1 MGALL
6 YQWSTA
12 AQLVSVLMIA
22 LFYTTL
28 ARSVR
33 RSEVVWWQ
41 ASWWWNFA
49 ALAITVTFW
58 MFTFPPVGN
67 ALIRGAYIGGKTA
80 SVLLLVQGALAMRHP
95 GARWLSTRVLTGVSL
110 AMALAGVVLLATV
123 DRVGVAVQGPMGVLF
138 LLCGANL
145 LRGRVGLAQ
154 WLGVGFLL
162 RGSFAVVE
170 AVAYMADSLPAGA
183 LIGEHARLLSLF
195 LGLHSTIDVAGEW
208 LLALGGVLAITR
220 RTQNEMESANADLRT
235 VQDQLRNLADRD
247 PLTSLANRRALS
259 VAFRSVYDKGA
270 ALVFLDLD
278 AFKIINDTMGHAV
291 GDACL
296 RRFADALRHSFR
308 PEDVIVRYAGDEF
321 VVVCAGADVGT
332 AEARVDSMRDRL
344 LNDPEL
350 PTIQFS
356 AGVVALASHAN
367 ADAALEAADA
377 AMYENKKERAM
388 DRASRPS
395 IARARLSGTFTA
407 MP

>member
-33 RSEVVWWQ
+33 RAEVTWWRE
-41 ASWWWNFA
+41 SWWWNFG
-49 ALAITVTFW
+49 ALVVTVTFW
-58 MFTFPPVGN
+58 VLSVPPVGTV
-67 ALIRGAYIGGKTA
+67 LIRGVYVGGKTA

-95 GARWLSTRVLTGVSL
+95 GAQWLTTRLLTGVSI
-110 AMALAGVVLLATV
+110 AAGLVAVLLLATV
-123 DRVGVAVQGPMGVLF
+123 DRVGVAVQGSMGILF
-138 LLCGANL
+138 LLCGVNL
-145 LRGRVGLAQ
+145 LRGRLRVTQ
-154 WLGVGFLL
+154 WLGVGFVL
-162 RGSFAVVE
+162 RGGFAVVE
-170 AVAYMADSLPAGA
+170 CLAYLADSLPAGA
-183 LIGEHARLLSLF
+183 LTAHHARLVSLF
-195 LGLHSTIDVAGEW
+195 LGAHSSIDVAGEW

-220 RTQNEMESANADLRT
+220 RTQNEMESANAHLRT

-247 PLTSLANRRALS
+247 PLTSLANRRALAA
-259 VAFRSVYDKGA
+259 AFRAVYEEGA

-278 AFKIINDTMGHAV
+278 SFKAINDTLGHAV

-321 VVVCAGADVGT
+321 VVVCAGADIGT

-344 LNDPEL
+344 LQDPQL

-356 AGVVALASHAN
+356 AGVVALASHQN
-367 ADAALEAADA
+367 AEAALEAADS
-377 AMYENKKERAM
+377 AMYENKKARAM

>member
-6 YQWSTA
+6 YQWSTG
-12 AQLVSVLMIA
+12 AQLVSVFMIA

-28 ARSVR
+28 GRSVR

-41 ASWWWNFA
+41 ESWWWNFL
-49 ALAITVTFW
+49 ALAVTVAFW
-58 MFTFPPVGN
+58 LFTFPRGGTS
-67 ALIRGAYIGGKTA
+67 LIRGVYVGSKTA

-95 GARWLSTRVLTGVSL
+95 GARWLSTRVLAGASIAAALVGVLFL
-110 AMALAGVVLLATV
+110 ASV
-123 DRVGVAVQGPMGVLF
+123 DRVGVAVQGPMGILF
-138 LLCGANL
+138 LLCGVNL
-145 LRGRVGLAQ
+145 LRGRIGVTQ

-162 RGSFAVVE
+162 RGALAMVE
-170 AVAYMADSLPAGA
+170 AAAYLADSLPPGTLAPHQAGMVA
-183 LIGEHARLLSLF
+183 LF
-195 LGLHSTIDVAGEW
+195 LGAHSAMDVAGEW

-220 RTQNEMESANADLRT
+220 RTQNEMQSANADLRT

-247 PLTSLANRRALS
+247 PLTSLANRRALAA
-259 VAFRSVYDKGA
+259 AFRSVYDDGA
-270 ALVFLDLD
+270 TLVFLDLD
-278 AFKIINDTMGHAV
+278 GFKTINDTLGHVV
-291 GDACL
+291 GDTCL

-321 VVVCAGADVGT
+321 VVVCAGADIGT

-344 LNDPEL
+344 LHDPEL
-350 PTIQFS
+350 PIIQFS
-356 AGVVALASHAN
+356 AGVVALASHEH
-367 ADAALEAADA
+367 ADAALEAADS
-377 AMYENKKERAM
+377 AMYENKKARAM

>member
-12 AQLVSVLMIA
+12 AQLVTVLMIA

-41 ASWWWNFA
+41 ASWWWNFV
-49 ALAITVTFW
+49 ALAVTVVFW
-58 MFTFPPVGN
+58 FFTFSPTGN
-67 ALIRGAYIGGKTA
+67 SLIRGAYIGGKMA

-110 AMALAGVVLLATV
+110 AAALVGVLFLATV
-123 DRVGVAVQGPMGVLF
+123 DRVGLAVQGPMGVLF
-138 LLCGANL
+138 LLCGVNL
-145 LRGRVGLAQ
+145 LRGRVGLTL

-162 RGSFAVVE
+162 RGSIAVVE
-170 AVAYMADSLPAGA
+170 AAAYLADSLQAGMLA
-183 LIGEHARLLSLF
+183 AEHARLLSLF
-195 LGLHSTIDVAGEW
+195 LGSHSAIDVAGEW

-259 VAFRSVYDKGA
+259 VAFRSVYDEGA

-344 LNDPEL
+344 LQDPEL

-356 AGVVALASHAN
+356 AGVVALASHAH

-377 AMYENKKERAM
+377 AMYENKKARAM

>member
-12 AQLVSVLMIA
+12 AQLVTVLMIA

-28 ARSVR
+28 GRSVR

-41 ASWWWNFA
+41 ASWWWNFV
-49 ALAITVTFW
+49 ALSVTVVFW
-58 MFTFPPVGN
+58 FFTFSPTGDS
-67 ALIRGAYIGGKTA
+67 LIRGAYIGGKSA

-110 AMALAGVVLLATV
+110 AAALVGVLFLATV

-138 LLCGANL
+138 LLCGVNL
-145 LRGRVGLAQ
+145 LRGRVGLTL

-162 RGSFAVVE
+162 RGSIAVVE
-170 AVAYMADSLPAGA
+170 AAAYLADSLPAGTLTA
-183 LIGEHARLLSLF
+183 EQARLLSLF
-195 LGLHSTIDVAGEW
+195 LGSHSAIDVAGEW

-259 VAFRSVYDKGA
+259 VTFRSVYDEGA

-344 LNDPEL
+344 LQDPQL

-356 AGVVALASHAN
+356 AGVVALASHAH
-367 ADAALEAADA
+367 AETALEAADA
-377 AMYENKKERAM
+377 AMYENKKARAM

>member
-12 AQLVSVLMIA
+12 AQLVTVLTIA

-28 ARSVR
+28 GRSVR

-41 ASWWWNFA
+41 ASWWWNFV
-49 ALAITVTFW
+49 ALSVTVVFW
-58 MFTFPPVGN
+58 FFTFSPTGN
-67 ALIRGAYIGGKTA
+67 SLIRGAYIGGKTA

-95 GARWLSTRVLTGVSL
+95 GARWLSTRVLTGVSV
-110 AMALAGVVLLATV
+110 AAALVGVLFLVTV

-138 LLCGANL
+138 LLCGVNL
-145 LRGRVGLAQ
+145 LRGRVGLTL

-162 RGSFAVVE
+162 RGSIAVVE
-170 AVAYMADSLPAGA
+170 AAAYLADSLPAGTLTA
-183 LIGEHARLLSLF
+183 EHARLLSLF
-195 LGLHSTIDVAGEW
+195 LGSHSAIDVAGEW

-259 VAFRSVYDKGA
+259 VTFRSVYDEGA

-278 AFKIINDTMGHAV
+278 AFKIINDTLGHAV

-344 LNDPEL
+344 LQDPQL

-356 AGVVALASHAN
+356 AGVVALASHAH
-367 ADAALEAADA
+367 AEAALEAADA
-377 AMYENKKERAM
+377 AMYENKKARAM

>member
-12 AQLVSVLMIA
+12 AQLVTVLTIA

-28 ARSVR
+28 GRSVR

-41 ASWWWNFA
+41 ASWWWNFV
-49 ALAITVTFW
+49 ALSVTVVFW
-58 MFTFPPVGN
+58 FFTFSPTGN
-67 ALIRGAYIGGKTA
+67 SLIRGAYIGGKTA

-95 GARWLSTRVLTGVSL
+95 GARWLSTRVLTGVSV
-110 AMALAGVVLLATV
+110 AAALVGVLFLVTV

-138 LLCGANL
+138 LLCGVNL
-145 LRGRVGLAQ
+145 LRGRVGLTL

-162 RGSFAVVE
+162 RGSIAVVE
-170 AVAYMADSLPAGA
+170 AAAYLADSLPAGTLTA
-183 LIGEHARLLSLF
+183 EQARLLSLF
-195 LGLHSTIDVAGEW
+195 LGSHSAIDVAGEW

-259 VAFRSVYDKGA
+259 VAFRSVYDEGA

-344 LNDPEL
+344 LQDPQL

-356 AGVVALASHAN
+356 AGVVALASHAH
-367 ADAALEAADA
+367 AETALEAADA
-377 AMYENKKERAM
+377 AMYENKKARAM

>member
-6 YQWSTA
+6 YQWSTV
-12 AQLVSVLMIA
+12 AQLVTVLMIA

-41 ASWWWNFA
+41 ASWWWNFV
-49 ALAITVTFW
+49 ALAATVAFW
-58 MFTFPPVGN
+58 FFTFPPTGTS
-67 ALIRGAYIGGKTA
+67 LIRGAYVGCKTA
-80 SVLLLVQGALAMRHP
+80 SVLLLVQGALAMRQP
-95 GARWLSTRVLTGVSL
+95 GARWLSTRELTGVSL
-110 AMALAGVVLLATV
+110 ATALVGMLFLATV
-123 DRVGVAVQGPMGVLF
+123 GRVGIAVQGPMGVLF
-138 LLCGANL
+138 LLCGVNL
-145 LRGRVGLAQ
+145 LRGRVELTR

-162 RGSFAVVE
+162 RGSFALVE
-170 AVAYMADSLPAGA
+170 AAAYLADSLPAGTLTA
-183 LIGEHARLLSLF
+183 EQARLIQLF
-195 LGLHSTIDVAGEW
+195 LGSHSAIDVVGEW

-247 PLTSLANRRALS
+247 PLTSLANRRALA
-259 VAFRSVYDKGA
+259 VAFRSVYDEGA

-344 LNDPEL
+344 LQDPEL

-356 AGVVALASHAN
+356 AGVVALASHAD
-367 ADAALEAADA
+367 ADAALEAADS
-377 AMYENKKERAM
+377 AMYENKKARAM
-388 DRASRPS
+388 DRASRPN

>member
-12 AQLVSVLMIA
+12 AQLVTVLMIA

-28 ARSVR
+28 GRSVR

-41 ASWWWNFA
+41 ASWWWNFV
-49 ALAITVTFW
+49 ALSVTVVFW
-58 MFTFPPVGN
+58 FFTFSPTGDS
-67 ALIRGAYIGGKTA
+67 LIRGAYIGGKSA

-110 AMALAGVVLLATV
+110 AAALVGVLFLATV

-138 LLCGANL
+138 LLCGVNL
-145 LRGRVGLAQ
+145 LRGRVGLTL

-162 RGSFAVVE
+162 RGSIAVVE
-170 AVAYMADSLPAGA
+170 AAAYLADSLPAGTLTA
-183 LIGEHARLLSLF
+183 EQARLLSLF
-195 LGLHSTIDVAGEW
+195 LGSHSAIDVAGEW

-220 RTQNEMESANADLRT
+220 RTQNEMESANADLLT

-259 VAFRSVYDKGA
+259 VAFRSVYDEGA

-332 AEARVDSMRDRL
+332 AEARVDSMRERL
-344 LNDPEL
+344 LQDPAL

-356 AGVVALASHAN
+356 AGVVALASQAH

-377 AMYENKKERAM
+377 AMYENKKARAM

>member
-12 AQLVSVLMIA
+12 AQLVSVFMIA

-49 ALAITVTFW
+49 ALAVTVAFW
-58 MFTFPPVGN
+58 LFAFPPVGN
-67 ALIRGAYIGGKTA
+67 SLIRGVYVGSKTA
-80 SVLLLVQGALAMRHP
+80 CVLLLVQGALAMRHP
-95 GARWLSTRVLTGVSL
+95 GARWLSTRVLAGVSV
-110 AMALAGVVLLATV
+110 AAALGGVLLLVSV
-123 DRVGVAVQGPMGVLF
+123 DRVGVAVQGLMGVLF
-138 LLCGANL
+138 LLCGVNL
-145 LRGRVGLAQ
+145 LRGRVALTQ

-162 RGSFAVVE
+162 RGAIAIVE
-170 AVAYMADSLPAGA
+170 AAAYLTDSLPANA
-183 LIGEHARLLSLF
+183 LTADHARLVSLF
-195 LGLHSTIDVAGEW
+195 LGSHSAIDVAGEW

-247 PLTSLANRRALS
+247 PLTSLANRRALAA
-259 VAFRSVYDKGA
+259 AFRSVYDDGA

-278 AFKIINDTMGHAV
+278 GFKNINDSLGHAV

-321 VVVCAGADVGT
+321 VIVCAGADVGT
-332 AEARVDSMRDRL
+332 AEARVESMRDQL
-344 LNDPEL
+344 LQDPEL

-356 AGVVALASHAN
+356 AGVVALASQEH
-367 ADAALEAADA
+367 ADAALEAADS
-377 AMYENKKERAM
+377 AMYENKKARAM

>member
-28 ARSVR
+28 GRSVR
-33 RSEVVWWQ
+33 RAEVVWWQ
-41 ASWWWNFA
+41 ASWWWN
-49 ALAITVTFW
+49 LVAIAVTVVFW
-58 MFTFPPVGN
+58 QAIFPPLGN
-67 ALIRGAYIGGKTA
+67 LLIRGVYVGSKAA
-80 SVLLLVQGALAMRHP
+80 FVLLLVQGALAMRHP
-95 GARWLSTRVLTGVSL
+95 GARWLSTRFLIGASVACAVLGML
-110 AMALAGVVLLATV
+110 VLDTV
-123 DRVGVAVQGPMGVLF
+123 DRVGVAVQAPIGVLF

-145 LRGRVGLAQ
+145 LRGQVAVTQ
-154 WLGVGFLL
+154 WLGVGFVL
-162 RGSFAVVE
+162 RGAFAVAE
-170 AVAYMADSLPAGA
+170 ASAYLADSLPAGA
-183 LIGEHARLLSLF
+183 LSANTARLVSLF
-195 LGLHSTIDVAGEW
+195 LGAHSGIDVAGEW

-220 RTQNEMESANADLRT
+220 RSQKEMESANADLRT

-247 PLTSLANRRALS
+247 PLTSLANRRALAG
-259 VAFRSVYDKGA
+259 AFRSVYDDGA

-278 AFKIINDTMGHAV
+278 GFKTINDSLGHAV
-291 GDACL
+291 GDTCL
-296 RRFADALRHSFR
+296 RRFADALRKSFR

-321 VVVCAGADVGT
+321 VVVCAGADIGT
-332 AEARVDSMRDRL
+332 AEARVESMRDRL
-344 LNDPEL
+344 LQDPEL

-356 AGVVALASHAN
+356 AGIVALASHEH

-388 DRASRPS
+388 DRMSRPS